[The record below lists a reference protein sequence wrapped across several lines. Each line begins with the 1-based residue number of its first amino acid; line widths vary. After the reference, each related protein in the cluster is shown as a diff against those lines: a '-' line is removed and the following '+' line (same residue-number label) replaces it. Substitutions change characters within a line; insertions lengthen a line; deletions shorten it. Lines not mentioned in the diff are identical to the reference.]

1 MHKTLAAASLLA
13 VLWVS
18 GCLSRQIGSDGIGLR
33 QAILDMYTDQVMDNL
48 IRARSNMPFVQLK
61 YSTIQANDVQ
71 DVSLNETIDHSI
83 STASNL
89 VTGAATRTI
98 LNDFKT
104 VGNGDLKRTMNFTC
118 DPITDQNDIYR
129 KYLAFANDPGLFV
142 CSETKP
148 AFPVHIM
155 RKSGK
160 CYYWVPVEAGP
171 AFLTLCLQTT
181 FMRGQDA
188 VLVPAAVVVKVAD
201 VVNVKPVSGRPIMNA
216 TLVFDKTV
224 PNGPAALYVDLADG
238 RSFRINL
245 WPITLD
251 AQNKHVDLGQ
261 PTNRL
266 DAQWSTAPADNPP
279 SITDLKGRSARFY
292 SSDFPPEPGPA
303 PPNLQEI
310 NNNLNTIRTQTQPQT
325 TTSP

>member
-1 MHKTLAAASLLA
+1 MYKTLLTAGLLA
-13 VLWVS
+13 VVGGS
-18 GCLSRQIGSDGIGLR
+18 GCLSRQLATDGIGLR
-33 QAILDMYTDQVMDNL
+33 QAILDMYTEQVMDNL
-48 IRARSNMPFVQLK
+48 IRARTNMPFVQLK

-71 DVSLNETIDHSI
+71 DMSLQETIDHSI

-129 KYLAFANDPGLFV
+129 KYLAFANDPGLFMS
-142 CSETKP
+142 SETKP
-148 AFPVHIM
+148 ACPVHIM
-155 RKSGK
+155 RKCGK
-160 CYYWVPVEAGP
+160 CYYWVPLEAGP
-171 AFLTLCLQTT
+171 AFLNLCLQTT

-188 VLVPAAVVVKVAD
+188 VAVPAAVVVKVAD
-201 VVNVKPVSGRPIMNA
+201 IVNATPVSSRHIMNA
-216 TLVFDKTV
+216 TFVFDKPV

-245 WPITLD
+245 WPISQD
-251 AQNKHVDLGQ
+251 PQGKHLDLGQ

-266 DAQWSTAPADNPP
+266 DAQWSTAADDHAP
-279 SITDLKGRSARFY
+279 SITEMKGRSARFY

-310 NNNLNTIRTQTQPQT
+310 NNNLNTIRTQTAPQSFS
-325 TTSP
+325 SP